1 MEMVFKALLDLPMEM
16 KKNNKDVIASSGY
29 MAPSV
34 VNHLYEA
41 LGLYGLCLYKVV
53 VYSDRAHRSFI
64 YNYSIAYKKINVID
78 YNKYNINVNQF
89 K

>member
-41 LGLYGLCLYKVV
+41 LVLYGLCLYKVV
-53 VYSDRAHRSFI
+53 VCLW
-64 YNYSIAYKKINVID
+64 
-78 YNKYNINVNQF
+78 
-89 K
+89 